1 MGNSYEF
8 WEEYLENCKNAI
20 EEMSR
25 RKEKIS
31 K

>member
-25 RKEKIS
+25 RKEKYM
-31 K
+31 